1 MKLQEIVNGIK
12 PRFYQHGGS
21 SFGLTESQSEAHV
34 DLTFSAA
41 LQFLQGLMMAG
52 KLAELKSLMSAGPE
66 ALRTSSYRAELVDK
80 CAQSYYGLDWPM
92 ERKREL
98 AESVLVFLLQELQ
111 LEFQRGGYSPDA
123 AGVMKFMGMDS
134 GLLGKMGGLF
144 GKWF

>member
-12 PRFYQHGGS
+12 PRFYQQGGS

-66 ALRTSSYRAELVDK
+66 ALRQSSYRAELVDK
-80 CAQSYYGLDWPM
+80 CAQSYYGLDWSQ

-111 LEFQRGGYSPDA
+111 QEFQRGGYSADV